1 MVQYTLAQ
9 SPEVILTVSG
19 KDSPKAREEAMDK
32 LVELMDEGQL
42 PTQLLEGFSPQELI
56 EVKEPEVDE
65 TSDDPVVEAV
75 QILSSLANLK
85 LKAERAREQALQIRA
100 QIDILFTDQPTS
112 EEEIANL
119 KDAFKVLKAFALAD
133 RAYRQA
139 RAKAEEARALL
150 DKALQSPDK

>member
-85 LKAERAREQALQIRA
+85 LKAERAREQALQIRD

-119 KDAFKVLKAFALAD
+119 KDAFKVLKTFALAD

-139 RAKAEEARALL
+139 RAKAEEARILL
-150 DKALQSPDK
+150 DKALQSADI